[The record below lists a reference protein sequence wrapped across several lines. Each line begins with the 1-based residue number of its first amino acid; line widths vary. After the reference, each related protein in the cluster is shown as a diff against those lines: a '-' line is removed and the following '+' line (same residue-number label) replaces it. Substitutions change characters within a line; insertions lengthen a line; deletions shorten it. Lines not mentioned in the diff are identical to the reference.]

1 MTHLHLE
8 FCVSILGSRFL
19 QGCPGVGSEE
29 WIMRQTIFADEVEK
43 KFQVFNKRRVLP
55 QAALGLENPQLR
67 HEDLACVYVHA

>member
-1 MTHLHLE
+1 MKAW
-8 FCVSILGSRFL
+8 V
-19 QGCPGVGSEE
+19 
-29 WIMRQTIFADEVEK
+29 MRQTIFADEVEK